1 MAGWWCGEARLV
13 KFVRAM
19 LSARVHA
26 LVLAVGLVAT
36 AASLTVWPVV
46 AAVSSGTDE
55 EAKLPYWEI
64 ADHGAS
70 IRFVQRLPDQTRG
83 FFQARGFSVADS
95 ELIAQSCVFQAVFKN
110 ISPPSDPGPVEYN
123 LRDWVVHAAGARRSL
138 KTREDWQKEWI
149 ARKAPQAAQL
159 AFEWSL
165 LPTRQSYRPGD
176 YNWGMTMFGLK
187 PGAEF
192 DLDVVWQQDSRK
204 HTAHLKGV
212 RCAPDVHLKPGD
224 L

>member
-1 MAGWWCGEARLV
+1 MP
-13 KFVRAM
+13 F
-19 LSARVHA
+19 ARVH
-26 LVLAVGLVAT
+26 VFVFAVGFAAT
-36 AASLTVWPVV
+36 AMALMAWPVA

-83 FFQARGFSVADS
+83 FFQARGFSVVDS
-95 ELIAQSCVFQAVFKN
+95 ELIAQSCVFQTVFKN
-110 ISPPSDPGPVEYN
+110 ISPPSDPSLVEYN
-123 LRDWVVHAAGARRSL
+123 LRDWVVHAADARRSL
-138 KTREDWQKEWI
+138 KTREDWRKEWI

-187 PGAEF
+187 PGAGF
-192 DLDVVWQQDSRK
+192 DLDVVWHQDGRK
-204 HTAHLKGV
+204 HTAHLKDV
-212 RCAPDVHLKPGD
+212 RCAPDAHPNPGD